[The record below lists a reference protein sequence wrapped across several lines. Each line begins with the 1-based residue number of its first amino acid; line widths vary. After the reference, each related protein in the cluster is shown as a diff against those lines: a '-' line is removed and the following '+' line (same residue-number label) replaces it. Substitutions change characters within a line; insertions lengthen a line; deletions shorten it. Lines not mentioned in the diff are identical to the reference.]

1 MNDLLIRNATLY
13 DGLGSPGVQGDLAVR
28 NGRIAALGKADGP
41 ARETI
46 DATGLALMPGIIDNH
61 TTHN

>member
-28 NGRIAALGKADGP
+28 DGHIAALGKADGP
-41 ARETI
+41 AR
-46 DATGLALMPGIIDNH
+46 
-61 TTHN
+61 